1 MSRDNLKIYLNDHLA
16 GSVSA
21 IELLE
26 ELIKS
31 TGDASTSFLSQLKSD
46 IEADQQEL
54 KALIQ
59 RLDMAESG
67 PRKAAAWL
75 AGKLVDLK
83 SMVADRSSG
92 PLWRFEVLEALVLG
106 ITGKLEL
113 WRALAAIQ
121 EASPKLRGTD
131 YESLA
136 DRAKDQ
142 RRRAETARL
151 EAAKEALA

>member
-1 MSRDNLKIYLNDHLA
+1 MSEDNLKIYLNDHLA

-21 IELLE
+21 LELLE

-83 SMVADRSSG
+83 SMVQVSRCAAVNPPD
-92 PLWRFEVLEALVLG
+92 LRFYP
-106 ITGKLEL
+106 T
-113 WRALAAIQ
+113 AIVV
-121 EASPKLRGTD
+121 R
-131 YESLA
+131 
-136 DRAKDQ
+136 
-142 RRRAETARL
+142 
-151 EAAKEALA
+151 